1 VTATLAATDA
11 LYRRYKALALAA
23 GAALVLGA
31 SVDDLA
37 EAVGALEEDAIGTHC
52 AEPASALRRLLDR
65 ARAGE
70 DVVADVED
78 VRASHRSLRRRIW
91 TTQPCEY
98 VPCCAGGP
106 HEHR

>member
-1 VTATLAATDA
+1 MSVTLAETDA

-23 GAALVLGA
+23 GAALVLDA
-31 SVDDLA
+31 PVDELA
-37 EAVGALEEDAIGTHC
+37 EAVGALEEEAVGTHC
-52 AEPASALRRLLDR
+52 AEPASTLRRLLDR

-70 DVVADVED
+70 DVVSDLED

-98 VPCCAGGP
+98 VPCCARGP